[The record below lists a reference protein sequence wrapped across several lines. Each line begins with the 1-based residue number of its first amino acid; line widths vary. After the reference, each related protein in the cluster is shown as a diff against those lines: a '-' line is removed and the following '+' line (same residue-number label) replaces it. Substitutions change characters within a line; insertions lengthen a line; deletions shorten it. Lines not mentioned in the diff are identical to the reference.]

1 MLRFG
6 TSGVPLS
13 SAKRSSEAGIA
24 RARQLGLDHLELAWG
39 NGVKMKDATADR
51 IAAAAREHG
60 ISLTAH
66 APYYVNLC
74 GSPEVLERS
83 LGRLVE
89 SGRLGTRC
97 GAESVTFHAGFLGA
111 RTPAGARRCVTR
123 GLRQVTRTL
132 RQSGAV
138 LDLRPELTG
147 RPSQVGALEDLLE
160 WSAAVPG
167 VRPCIDFSHHVARH
181 SGGHNGYAH
190 FAAMLEAVRT
200 RLGRDALRRL
210 HVHVSGIEWGP
221 HGERRHVALRDTRFR
236 WRELLRALK
245 DFGVEGW
252 LVCESPA
259 MEEDALRLQRAWRRM
274 KAA

>member
-13 SAKRSSEAGIA
+13 SAKPSTEAGIA
-24 RARQLGLDHLELAWG
+24 RARQLGLDHLEMAWG

-51 IAAAAREHG
+51 IAEAARRHE

-74 GSPEVLERS
+74 GSPEILDRS
-83 LGRLVE
+83 LGRLIE

-111 RTPAGARRCVTR
+111 MSPLRARRCVAR
-123 GLRQVTRTL
+123 GLHRVTKTL
-132 RQSGAV
+132 RKSGV
-138 LDLRPELTG
+138 RLDLRPELTG

-160 WSAAVPG
+160 WSATVPG
-167 VRPCIDFSHHVARH
+167 IRPCIDFSHHVARNA
-181 SGGHNGYAH
+181 GGENGYAH
-190 FAAMLEAVRT
+190 FAAMLESVRV
-200 RLGRDALRRL
+200 RLGEDALRRL

-221 HGERRHVALRDTRFR
+221 KGERRHVALQSTRFR

-245 DFGVEGW
+245 DYRVEGW

-259 MEEDALRLQRAWRRM
+259 MEDDALRLQRAWRRL

>member
-13 SAKRSSEAGIA
+13 SAKPSSEAGIA

-51 IAAAAREHG
+51 IAAAARQHG

-74 GSPEVLERS
+74 GSPEILERS

-97 GAESVTFHAGFLGA
+97 GAESVTFHAGFFGTMSA
-111 RTPAGARRCVTR
+111 PRARRCVTR
-123 GLRQVTRTL
+123 GLRQVTKTL
-132 RQSGAV
+132 RKSGV
-138 LDLRPELTG
+138 RLDLRPELTG

-160 WSAAVPG
+160 WSANVPG

-181 SGGHNGYAH
+181 SGGQNGYAF
-190 FAAMLEAVRT
+190 FAAMLDAVRT
-200 RLGRDALRRL
+200 QLGEPALKRL

-221 HGERRHVALRDTRFR
+221 RGERRHVALRETRFR

-245 DFGVEGW
+245 DFQVEGW

-259 MEEDALRLQRAWRRM
+259 MEEDALQLQRAWRRM